1 MLKIMDRR
9 DKFDLSLDEKA
20 IQQIETYEIKSMP
33 HYHEVTIK
41 FVVDI
46 DDLEVIIAD

>member
-1 MLKIMDRR
+1 MLKIMDRK

-20 IQQIETYEIKSMP
+20 IRQIETYDIKSMP
-33 HYHEVTIK
+33 HYYEVTIK